1 MLSETRR
8 NSTEIYEIGTCRKSR
23 TWAPCFR
30 ARIFSIR
37 KYQTGTRRKIVI
49 FHTCFTTPRL
59 LIRISAIGQLTAQ
72 LHIPPCLTARLNL
85 FQSIR
90 ALKIQRLRR
99 MCLCARRS
107 MQAGSLRVRL
117 PRRLL
122 RLILHRIHQVRLRQT
137 RHLQPAA
144 TGFWILEKNAM
155 IGVMTSMVTLD
166 VLIRAPFCLVLL
178 VL

>member
-137 RHLQPAA
+137 QLRGCPHQGSMMGLARA
-144 TGFWILEKNAM
+144 TGE
-155 IGVMTSMVTLD
+155 
-166 VLIRAPFCLVLL
+166 VLASLGFRACDRYRRAPSRRRAW
-178 VL
+178 